1 MSEFTNRVEAQRRL
15 LKIVNGKKK
24 QKEELFSLG
33 DSAIQRWSSVNGI
46 DPSSRVVAL
55 LKGASDR
62 VFVMANHSDAPIAE
76 EYLLTVEELYHIGN
90 ELEDAVESGS

>member
-1 MSEFTNRVEAQRRL
+1 MTEFTNRVEAQRRL
-15 LKIVNGKKK
+15 LKIVNAKKK
-24 QKEELFSLG
+24 QKEELFSLT
-33 DSAIQRWSSVNGI
+33 DSAIHRWSSVNGV

-76 EYLLTVEELYHIGN
+76 EYLLTVEELYHIGD
-90 ELEDAVESGS
+90 ELKEAVES